1 MIINLTPFTV
11 DENLHKIGLDSL
23 RYSEQMLTPY
33 VVCASLTV
41 MVKINLSA
49 FGILIIFS
57 RN

>member
-23 RYSEQMLTPY
+23 RYGEQMLTPY

-41 MVKINLSA
+41 MVKN
-49 FGILIIFS
+49 
-57 RN
+57 